1 MCTEGY
7 VEVRDA
13 SARAASRL
21 PCRTALIGF
30 AMVAG
35 MLPGVAAA
43 RTAAARIDCGA
54 AVAARFSEASRW
66 CAAPAPAATPSSSA
80 SAAAALA
87 ATIAPVAV
95 AEQTPVSVRMPGFD
109 RRLAA
114 AVRQVRR
121 RGGTAAP
128 DALVTAIGRHYRIDP
143 HLLAA
148 MVATESA
155 GDPRAVSPKGALGV
169 MQVMPATARSLGVRD
184 PRALLGNR
192 PLALATGAAY
202 LKQLQR
208 RFGNNVPLVV
218 AAYNAGPGAVQKY
231 RGVPRYRETQGYV
244 RDVLGRY
251 ATARGAAQ

>member
-7 VEVRDA
+7 TED
-13 SARAASRL
+13 RAAPVRGVVRFS
-21 PCRTALIGF
+21 CRTALIGL
-30 AMVAG
+30 AVAAG
-35 MLPGVAAA
+35 TLPGVATA
-43 RTAAARIDCGA
+43 RTASARIDCGA

-66 CAAPAPAATPSSSA
+66 CAAPASPPATAATTGTTPLPAA
-80 SAAAALA
+80 
-87 ATIAPVAV
+87 IAPVAV
-95 AEQTPVSVRMPGFD
+95 AEQSPVSVRMPGFD

-121 RGGTAAP
+121 RGGASAP
-128 DALVTAIGRHYRIDP
+128 DALVVAIGRQYRIDP